1 MAEIAIKL
9 DKKSPI
15 NCISQATKI
24 IDAGFRPGPGPFK
37 TDADKNLLI
46 QEFDLKNDGAFKK
59 FTAMLFFYLGDL

>member
-24 IDAGFRPGPGPFK
+24 FDAGFRLGPGPFK
-37 TDADKNLLI
+37 TDAQKY
-46 QEFDLKNDGAFKK
+46 DL
-59 FTAMLFFYLGDL
+59 M

>member
-46 QEFDLKNDGAFKK
+46 QEF
-59 FTAMLFFYLGDL
+59 